1 MIELRDSLARTAQSA
16 RDARS
21 EKIKQA
27 ISTIVEEIKNSIT
40 TNLHLSAQGGHNELR
55 YKLYIK
61 SWDKVAPYL
70 CNLDNDA
77 ITEIC
82 DRASTEIIEW
92 LCSTDLD
99 LDVEDE
105 QKTYISFVAKW

>member
-1 MIELRDSLARTAQSA
+1 MIKLKDSLARTAQSA

-27 ISTIVEEIKNSIT
+27 ISAVVEDIKDSIT

-55 YKLYIK
+55 YKLHIK
-61 SWDKVAPYL
+61 SWNKVAPYL

-92 LCSTDLD
+92 LYSTDLD
-99 LDVEDE
+99 LDVGDE

>member
-16 RDARS
+16 RDARAGR
-21 EKIKQA
+21 IGQA
-27 ISTIVEEIKNSIT
+27 VSAIVEDIKDSIT

-55 YKLYIK
+55 YKLHIK
-61 SWDKVAPYL
+61 SWDEAAPYL

-82 DRASTEIIEW
+82 NKVSTEVIEW

-99 LDVEDE
+99 LDVEE